1 MARMFARALAAGV
14 LVATQ
19 VDAVKIQAS
28 SEMNANSEMGSLTSA
43 NSEMSASALS
53 EALGHMSAEA
63 VQARISKYADQVG
76 ASRDEAT
83 VDDTE
88 EEFGLRLPRRSH
100 LRARVPER
108 VSSVPA
114 PSACARGPV
123 LYRRRDRPGVGRTP
137 TLPF

>member
-63 VQARISKYADQVG
+63 VQARIAKYVDQVG

-88 EEFGLRLPRRSH
+88 EESDFGFLADHIYEPEFRS
-100 LRARVPER
+100 V
-108 VSSVPA
+108 
-114 PSACARGPV
+114 
-123 LYRRRDRPGVGRTP
+123 
-137 TLPF
+137 

>member
-63 VQARISKYADQVG
+63 VQARISKYADQVD
-76 ASRDEAT
+76 ASRDELVISEDPQDESDLSFLAAHVYDPGFRSRPEASDVALRDT
-83 VDDTE
+83 VAPHMD
-88 EEFGLRLPRRSH
+88 GS
-100 LRARVPER
+100 A
-108 VSSVPA
+108 SV
-114 PSACARGPV
+114 
-123 LYRRRDRPGVGRTP
+123 
-137 TLPF
+137 